1 MCPRCGLPYCS
12 LQCYKNVDKHLQCS
26 ESFYR
31 ECVEEHLRNEEVQ
44 NPENSKKMKE
54 ILHRF
59 HEKYNQEGEEEGA
72 EEEFDGELGKYTFTR
87 I

>member
-1 MCPRCGLPYCS
+1 M
-12 LQCYKNVDKHLQCS
+12 DKHLQCS

-31 ECVEEHLRNEEVQ
+31 ECVEEHVRNEEVQ

-59 HEKYNQEGEEEGA
+59 HEKYNQEGEEEDP
-72 EEEFDGELGKYTFTR
+72 EDFDGELGIYSHTQKEEFQN
-87 I
+87 